1 MSIHDEPWSEC
12 SVTCGSGVET
22 TKKRVISAE
31 RNGGACDNPMKT
43 APCRRDPCPCVQEWS
58 NWSTC
63 SVKCGTGTRSR
74 NVILI
79 KDEDAGGECPEL
91 QGDTI
96 EDCSVDCNIGL
107 IVGTIV
113 GCIIIVAIF
122 FLIYWKIEQILVYL
136 KLKKKEVAEEA
147 DHIVLKK
154 EPYLPQAITALVN
167 DEKQLMEEFRKLEV
181 AAQENYAFPTKM
193 AQENMQHNRYRDM
206 GNILI

>member
-1 MSIHDEPWSEC
+1 MSDEYESWSEC
-12 SVTCGSGVET
+12 SVTCGIGVKT
-22 TKKRVISAE
+22 RQKTIISSE
-31 RNGGACDNPMKT
+31 KNGGTCENPIESKACEKG
-43 APCRRDPCPCVQEWS
+43 PCPCVQEWS
-58 NWSTC
+58 NWSSC

-74 NVILI
+74 NVNKI
-79 KDEDAGGECPEL
+79 KDEDSGGACPNL
-91 QGDTI
+91 QGDTT
-96 EDCSVDCNIGL
+96 EVCSVDCNIGL

-113 GCIIIVAIF
+113 GCIIIIVIF

-193 AQENMQHNRYRDM
+193 AQENMQHSRYKDM
-206 GNILI
+206 GKGY